1 MRDEDYV
8 IGLCDEV
15 LDAKAER
22 QRRFPFLRGD
32 PNGQGLRAMLPVDA
46 FYPGLGLAVEYCE
59 RQHTEAVA
67 FFDRRLTVSGPR
79 AVQRSIYDRRRREI
93 LPEQGIT
100 LVVFSYDDFQHDHRK
115 RLLRRRADDLSVVRH
130 RLSDWRR

>member
-8 IGLCDEV
+8 IELCDEV
-15 LDAKAER
+15 LGEKAER

-46 FYPGLGLAVEYCE
+46 FYPGLSLAVEYCE

-67 FFDRRLTVSGPR
+67 FFDRRLTLSGPR
-79 AVQRSIYDRRRREI
+79 AVQRSIYDQRRREI
-93 LPEQGIT
+93 LPAQGIV
-100 LVVFSYDDFQHDHRK
+100 LVVFSYDNFHHDRRK
-115 RLLRRRADDLSVVRH
+115 RLLRQRAADSDVVCQ
-130 RLSDWRR
+130 RLSGWRR